1 MSVPVDPRSREDGF
15 EHQDANVKVL
25 LVIGFGLL
33 ATLVAG
39 LLGVGML
46 IGYYNSEPEARV
58 TALERDTIIPPRPRL
73 ESDAHRNAKRVIG
86 EAEERLRHYAWA
98 DREAGIAR
106 IPLER
111 ARALLR
117 ERGWPA
123 PVEARGDEDI
133 RLQQAKR
140 RAEP

>member
-46 IGYYNSEPEARV
+46 IGYYNSEPG
-58 TALERDTIIPPRPRL
+58 
-73 ESDAHRNAKRVIG
+73 HG
-86 EAEERLRHYAWA
+86 
-98 DREAGIAR
+98 
-106 IPLER
+106 
-111 ARALLR
+111 
-117 ERGWPA
+117 
-123 PVEARGDEDI
+123 
-133 RLQQAKR
+133 
-140 RAEP
+140 